1 MQESMLS
8 ESHDSNFKPD
18 LIIPKSSLHLVM
30 ETARWGN
37 FLSIIGFVFVGLI
50 AVLAFS
56 IGFIMEN
63 LVEES
68 PEDFPFESSG
78 IITVIYLLVAL
89 LYFFPCLY
97 LYRFSAKMKA
107 AVLSR
112 DQDQLSGALENQK
125 SLLKFMG
132 ILTIIGLA
140 FYAIALLFAFLGFMA
155 I

>member
-1 MQESMLS
+1 MQESILS
-8 ESHDSNFKPD
+8 ESHDPNSKPD
-18 LIIPKSSLHLVM
+18 LIIPTSSLHLVM

-37 FLSIIGFVFVGLI
+37 FLAIVGFVFVGLI
-50 AVLAFS
+50 ALLALSF
-56 IGFIMEN
+56 GFIMQN
-63 LVEES
+63 LGGKTTL
-68 PEDFPFESSG
+68 DFPLESSG
-78 IITVIYLLVAL
+78 IITIIYLLVAL

-107 AVLSR
+107 AVLTR

-125 SLLKFMG
+125 SLFKFMG

-140 FYAIALLFAFLGFMA
+140 FYAIALLTAFLGFMA